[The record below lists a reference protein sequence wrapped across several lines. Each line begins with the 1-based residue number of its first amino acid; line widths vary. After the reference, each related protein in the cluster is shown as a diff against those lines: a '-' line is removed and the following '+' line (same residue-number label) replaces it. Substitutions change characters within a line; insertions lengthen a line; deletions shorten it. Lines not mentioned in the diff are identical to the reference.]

1 MKTKLLI
8 IAAVLCMALCG
19 CNRLTIQGEVQA
31 VNGDIFTLIPDGGD
45 ALTVAMGGNTSVFS
59 WSKDVSVSDFQFG
72 DMDGIIVSATGI
84 MKQDTMFASEIQI
97 EGLRIRNYYTLADG
111 TAVNLFKSYL
121 YQTYSLEDGGD
132 LLFVQDPT
140 NVEETY
146 VAGIGSL
153 HDLPETAQE
162 QIRAYYDAKGL
173 LYDEI
178 QTLEEAYDAYLAG
191 PDFQTYTLGQEIC
204 PSAVNEEVIYFLTI
218 VSLPGSELRLC
229 EAFNKETGEAIPME
243 EIFTCKS
250 RELIQRLAKIA
261 GIDDETLIEEM
272 TAAFQ
277 AEYVT
282 VSQSFLEV
290 NFPTGTLPSEELPF
304 GMGFEYNEE
313 ICELLQPWAV
323 PSGVTG

>member
-8 IAAVLCMALCG
+8 IAAVLCMVLCG
-19 CNRLTIQGEVQA
+19 CNRLTIRGEV
-31 VNGDIFTLIPDGGD
+31 VEVDGNSFTLVPDGGD
-45 ALTVAMGGNTSVFS
+45 ALTVTMGGNTSVFS
-59 WSKDVSVSDFQFG
+59 WSKDVSVSDFQSG

-84 MKQDTMFASEIQI
+84 VKQDTMFASEIQI
-97 EGLRIRNYYTLADG
+97 EGLRIRNYHTLADG
-111 TAVNLFKSYL
+111 TSVNLFKSYL
-121 YQTYSLEDGGD
+121 YQTYSLEDGEE

-146 VAGIGSL
+146 AAGIGSL
-153 HDLPETAQE
+153 RDLLEAAQE
-162 QIRAYYDAKGL
+162 NIKAYYDAKGL
-173 LYDEI
+173 LYDEL

-229 EAFNKETGEAIPME
+229 EAFDKETGDPIPME
-243 EIFTCKS
+243 EVFTC
-250 RELIQRLAKIA
+250 EPGEFIQRLAKIA

-277 AEYVT
+277 TEYVT

-290 NFPTGTLPSEELPF
+290 NFPAGTLPSEELPF
-304 GMGFEYNEE
+304 GMGFEYNEDV
-313 ICELLQPWAV
+313 CELIQPWAV